1 MDFFSQHWCVAEMEK
16 SVVYSVPGKH
26 LLDLTA

>member
-1 MDFFSQHWCVAEMEK
+1 MDEMNNC
-16 SVVYSVPGKH
+16 SGVFPFADQMAALGKH